1 MFFIKKKINKKNKAF
16 LKLITDITY
25 TVYCWQGRYLILN
38 FADCSTVTCDSG
50 YDVCLSFN
58 TNIWTSNVFVIKR
71 NNINTCLTI
80 RYTTP
85 ILFETSWRNQ
95 TFNCSV
101 TSKTISLC
109 FGDCQTEDAGNFT
122 LHFSATNESPFVEN
136 IELKVTGTPI

>member
-1 MFFIKKKINKKNKAF
+1 MFPGLKLSYLQNKNVFF
-16 LKLITDITY
+16 LKNPKITY
-25 TVYCWQGRYLILN
+25 LFLN

-58 TNIWTSNVFVIKR
+58 IDIWTSNIFFIKR
-71 NNINTCLTI
+71 NNINTCITI
-80 RYTTP
+80 RYNEA

-122 LHFSATNESPFVEN
+122 LHFSGTNESPFVEN

>member
-1 MFFIKKKINKKNKAF
+1 MFLKKTKKK
-16 LKLITDITY
+16 T
-25 TVYCWQGRYLILN
+25 YLILN

-58 TNIWTSNVFVIKR
+58 TNIWASNIFAIKR
-71 NNINTCLTI
+71 NNIDTCLII
-80 RYTTP
+80 RNNAV
-85 ILFETSWRNQ
+85 LLSETSWRNQ

-101 TSKTISLC
+101 TSNKISLC

-122 LHFSATNESPFVEN
+122 LHFSATNESSIVEN